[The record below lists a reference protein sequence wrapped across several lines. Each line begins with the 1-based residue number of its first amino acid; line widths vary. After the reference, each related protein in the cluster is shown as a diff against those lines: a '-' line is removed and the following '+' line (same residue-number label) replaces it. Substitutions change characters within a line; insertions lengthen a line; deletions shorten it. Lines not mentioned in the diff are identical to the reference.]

1 MEIVIKK
8 ENKQVN
14 VFITGRIDSFTCA
27 EMYNEVEKN
36 ICDDTDL
43 LFDFRDVEYISSLGI
58 KNLLSLK
65 KKITN
70 GTFKI
75 INVTDTVYH
84 TFKVTGFDC
93 LMDISI
99 MTEDLYTYISC
110 SFKKLLKIKEYYFPD
125 FVFLKDSIQSY
136 NYSEMEKITQI
147 IAKDLSKKGVKNGT
161 HVGIFG
167 ANSIN
172 WVLTFFALQKIGAIA
187 CLINS
192 TYNIDELIQVAKVG
206 DIEYLCYG
214 DSATISSNS
223 DFSKIVTSKNDSCI
237 KDTYD
242 INSSIKFKE
251 RISEYDSISG
261 LFENHIEA
269 DDACVMIYTSG
280 STGTPKGVLLS
291 AYNILNASY
300 SMAYQMDIG
309 YDEKIC
315 LILPLFHIFGLTGGL
330 FCNFVYNATIYFPE
344 NIKTSTLLNI
354 IDREKCTIFHSVPTM
369 ILALMNNES
378 FTKDKVSS
386 LKHSLLAGAATTKAQ
401 LEIMH
406 ANFPNNKFQIAYG
419 LSEMAPIT
427 MTRVDDDFE
436 HLSGTVG
443 KPVPYVDVVIKN
455 ISDDS
460 ICPTGV
466 QGEVTASGYNTFA
479 GYYKLPLDKQAVDNT
494 GYIRTGDLGY
504 LDQDGYLHLTG
515 RAKELIIRGGE
526 NIVPNEI
533 ASEISKYAGVAD
545 VKVVGI
551 PDDFFGEVVCA
562 CIVMRSDTPFE
573 KEKIDLFLK
582 DKLAKYK
589 IPAYYLCYEQ
599 FPTLGSGK
607 VDMLR
612 LKKDA
617 TIRCQEE
624 KYASCHK

>member
-1 MEIVIKK
+1 MDILIKK
-8 ENKQVN
+8 EDKQVN
-14 VFITGRIDSFTCA
+14 VFVTGRIDSFTCK
-27 EMYNEVEKN
+27 EMYAEVIKN
-36 ICDDTDL
+36 ISEDTNL

-58 KNLLSLK
+58 KTLLSLK
-65 KKITN
+65 KKVSK
-70 GTFKI
+70 GSFKI
-75 INVTDTVYH
+75 INAADNAYR
-84 TFKVTGFDC
+84 TFIVTGFDS
-93 LMDISI
+93 LIDISP

-136 NYSEMEKITQI
+136 TYTEIEKITQI
-147 IAKDLSKKGVKNGT
+147 IAKDLTEKGVKSGT

-167 ANSIN
+167 GNSIN

-192 TYNIDELIQVAKVG
+192 TYNINELIKVSKVG
-206 DIEYLCYG
+206 DIEFLCYG
-214 DSATISSNS
+214 DSATVSSNA
-223 DFSKIVTSKNDSCI
+223 DFVKQVTNEKESCI
-237 KDTYD
+237 KDTYN
-242 INSSIKFKE
+242 ISSSIKFKE
-251 RISEYDSISG
+251 RIDEYDSISG
-261 LFENHIEA
+261 LFENYVEA
-269 DDACVMIYTSG
+269 DDVCVMIYTSG

-291 AYNILNASY
+291 AYNILNSSY
-300 SMAYQMDIG
+300 SMAYQMGIG

-330 FCNFVYNATIYFPE
+330 FCNFVYNVTIYFPD

-354 IDREKCTIFHSVPTM
+354 IDKEKCTIFHSVPTM

-378 FTKDKVSS
+378 FSKEKVAS

-401 LEIMH
+401 LETMH

-427 MTRVDDDFE
+427 MTKVDDDFE
-436 HLSGTVG
+436 HLSNTVG
-443 KPVPYVDVVIKN
+443 CPVPYVDVVIKN
-455 ISDDS
+455 ISDDKL
-460 ICPTGV
+460 CKTGV
-466 QGEVTASGYNTFA
+466 QGEVTASGYNTFS
-479 GYYKLPLDKQAVDNT
+479 GYYKLPLEKQAIDDS
-494 GYIRTGDLGY
+494 GFIRTGDLGF
-504 LDQDGYLHLTG
+504 LDEDGYLHLTG

-533 ASEISKYAGVAD
+533 ASEISKYPDVAD

-562 CIVMRSDTPFE
+562 CIVMHGNTKFE
-573 KEKIDLFLK
+573 KEKIDSFLK

-589 IPAYYLCYEQ
+589 IPAYYLNYEQ
-599 FPTLGSGK
+599 FPVLGSGK
-607 VDMLR
+607 VDMLK

-617 TIRCQEE
+617 AERCKEM
-624 KYASCHK
+624 